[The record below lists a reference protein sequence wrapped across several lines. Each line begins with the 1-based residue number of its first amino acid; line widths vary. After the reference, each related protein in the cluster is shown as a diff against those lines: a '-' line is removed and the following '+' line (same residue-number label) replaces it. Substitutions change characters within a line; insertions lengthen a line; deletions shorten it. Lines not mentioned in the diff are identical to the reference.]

1 MKEKSTKRK
10 ELKNY
15 LIKMNKK
22 NIGKGVAVLIIAT
35 VVLAVFSGC
44 IGEEKEIETPEATTT
59 APTTSTPT
67 TPPAPITEQS
77 EKEKIATM
85 SELSKVIKIKAEGEV
100 LHYQRESFW
109 NNEEF
114 SKLLELKEEFESKEI
129 DSFKST
135 LERYNRDAVN
145 SKIEFDR
152 SKKTTVLICDI
163 KDAKEGSWFDFDWLL
178 RPYGLDFLDSNFE
191 RKEKEL
197 YWEGEIDGV
206 ETTISIKFPYPISNC
221 HEHVWPR

>member
-1 MKEKSTKRK
+1 MRIWA
-10 ELKNY
+10 
-15 LIKMNKK
+15 LIT
-22 NIGKGVAVLIIAT
+22 ILII
-35 VVLAVFSGC
+35 FSLC
-44 IGEEKEIETPEATTT
+44 ISESPQETSPTTT
-59 APTTSTPT
+59 PTVTTPAPTTSTPT

-77 EKEKIATM
+77 EKEKIAAM

-109 NNEEF
+109 SNGEF

-145 SKIEFDR
+145 SKIEFDEL
-152 SKKTTVLICDI
+152 KKSTVLICDI

>member
-1 MKEKSTKRK
+1 MRIWA
-10 ELKNY
+10 
-15 LIKMNKK
+15 LIT
-22 NIGKGVAVLIIAT
+22 ILII
-35 VVLAVFSGC
+35 FSLC
-44 IGEEKEIETPEATTT
+44 ISESPQETSPTTT
-59 APTTSTPT
+59 PTVTTPAPTTSTPT

-77 EKEKIATM
+77 EKEKIAAM

-145 SKIEFDR
+145 SKIEFDEL
-152 SKKTTVLICDI
+152 KKSTVLICDI